1 MVDTNESDAEDK
13 DASDSDR
20 NNEINQE
27 N

>member
-1 MVDTNESDAEDK
+1 MVDTNESDAKDK